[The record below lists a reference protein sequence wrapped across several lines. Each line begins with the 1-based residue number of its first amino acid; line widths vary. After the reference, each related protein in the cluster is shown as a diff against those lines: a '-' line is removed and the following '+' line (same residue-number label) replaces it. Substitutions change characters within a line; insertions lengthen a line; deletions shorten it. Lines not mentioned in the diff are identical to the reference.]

1 MFVLDF
7 TEHPVWRVQCLEKE
21 RTTPMLKIKL
31 LAKKVLLN
39 CFRVLSS
46 AFLSIKWYNEVFIN
60 VNISKIVRYAYPKA
74 TNGLIRKLF

>member
-31 LAKKVLLN
+31 LAEKVWLDCFKMLN
-39 CFRVLSS
+39 S
-46 AFLSIKWYNEVFIN
+46 AFVTNKWYNVLFIN
-60 VNISKIVRYAYPKA
+60 VNISKTIRDTYHKA
-74 TNGLIRKLF
+74 TN

>member
-31 LAKKVLLN
+31 LAEKVLLN
-39 CFRVLSS
+39 CCKMLNS
-46 AFLSIKWYNEVFIN
+46 AFVTNKWYNVVFIN
-60 VNISKIVRYAYPKA
+60 VIVSKIIDDSYSEAQ
-74 TNGLIRKLF
+74 N

>member
-39 CFRVLSS
+39 CFAMPTS
-46 AFLSIKWYNEVFIN
+46 AFLSIKWYNVVFIN
-60 VNISKIVRYAYPKA
+60 VNISKI
-74 TNGLIRKLF
+74 I

>member
-31 LAKKVLLN
+31 LAEKALSYCFKVLN
-39 CFRVLSS
+39 S
-46 AFLSIKWYNEVFIN
+46 AFVTNKWYNVVFIN
-60 VNISKIVRYAYPKA
+60 VNISKIILDAYPKA
-74 TNGLIRKLF
+74 TN

>member
-31 LAKKVLLN
+31 LAGKLFSN
-39 CFRVLSS
+39 CFKMLNS
-46 AFLSIKWYNEVFIN
+46 AIFTNKWYNVIFIN
-60 VNISKIVRYAYPKA
+60 VNISKIILDAYPKA
-74 TNGLIRKLF
+74 TN